1 MLTEI
6 YVKDWLAKVFYFSLK
21 KTGNREDAEEL
32 AADISL
38 AVLESLSG
46 NPPPEHFSS
55 WLWTIAS
62 RRFARWCAKRHTER
76 ENTIYRDDMNEPADD
91 SGIDD
96 KLLENEL
103 YSSLRRELAFIAREH
118 RELIV
123 AHYINSVG
131 ISELSERLNI
141 PRGTVKTRLMRARK
155 ILKEGM
161 DMARQFGRRSYNPE
175 NISFVSSGSQPD
187 GLPWKAVDRLIPK
200 NILLEAGGNPS
211 TPEELAME
219 LGIALPYMEEEIKL
233 LTNATLLKKVGN
245 KYVTNFWIAGKETQ
259 VKIWKTER
267 AGSKERAALMA
278 KAIEDNYPELTELL
292 AQTCAADD
300 LRWYLYIMAIKRMTD
315 DVCRDGFGYKFNRP
329 NGGTWGF
336 TGFELNDLI
345 PEDNFMNDASW
356 YGDGIKYGRYAVHR
370 FGFTDNGSFMSSE
383 ATLLADILINGRTA
397 DSLSDAEKPV
407 FETLTEKRFIHTD
420 GGRIIFDIVAL
431 KPGIPDSAYSL
442 IASHPAAKE
451 LRTMIQT
458 LYDDIRDILRDDM
471 DKALH
476 DMLDYYAAMFMC
488 DIRAMLISDEAEA
501 GVLRVP
507 ENRTAGTY
515 LVIEKP

>member
-1 MLTEI
+1 MLTEV
-6 YVKDWLAKVFYFSLK
+6 YVKDYLAKIFYFSLK
-21 KTGNREDAEEL
+21 KTENREDAEEL

-38 AVLESLSG
+38 AVLESLSK

-55 WLWTIAS
+55 WLWTVAS
-62 RRFARWCAKRHTER
+62 RRFAKWCDKRHAER
-76 ENTIYRDDMNEPADD
+76 ENTVYRDDMSEPADD
-91 SGIDD
+91 SEIDER
-96 KLLENEL
+96 LLESEL
-103 YSSLRRELAFIAREH
+103 YSSLRRELAFISREH

-123 AHYINSVG
+123 SHYIDSIG

-175 NISFVSSGSQPD
+175 NVRFVASGSQPD
-187 GLPWKAVDRLIPK
+187 GLPWKAVNRLIPK

-233 LTNATLLKKVGN
+233 LTDATLLKKVGN
-245 KYVTNFWIAGKETQ
+245 KYLTNFWIAGKETQ

-278 KAIEDNYPELTELL
+278 KVMEDSYPALRELL
-292 AQTCAADD
+292 SQTCAEDN
-300 LRWYLYIMAIKRMTD
+300 LRWYLYIMAIHRMTD
-315 DVCRDGFGYKFNRP
+315 DVCRDGFGYKFTRP

-356 YGDGIKYGRYAVHR
+356 YGEGIKYGRYAVHR
-370 FGFTDNGSFMSSE
+370 FGFTDNGRFMSPE

-397 DSLSDAEKPV
+397 DSLSDAEKNV
-407 FETLTEKRFIHTD
+407 FETLTEKRFIHAD
-420 GGRIIFDIVAL
+420 RNRIVFDIVAL
-431 KPGIPDSAYSL
+431 KPGMFDGAYSL
-442 IASHPAAKE
+442 ISSHPAAKE
-451 LRTMIQT
+451 LLRLIQA
-458 LYDDIRDILRDDM
+458 LYDDIRAVLRDDM

-476 DMLDYYAAMFMC
+476 GMLDYYAAMFMC
-488 DIRAMLISDEAEA
+488 DIRAMLISDEVEA
-501 GVLRVP
+501 GLLRVP
-507 ENRTAGTY
+507 ENRSAGTY
-515 LVIEKP
+515 LIVEKP